1 MEQPLP
7 TRRKVLDLVGEAQV
21 NADGV
26 NRQEELARS
35 LPGESVT
42 LEGSGAPGTAPSGIT
57 VLSARGV
64 PIGPLT
70 DQYAAMLGPLLA
82 KGRSHRAKLHC
93 LRGGVPGY
101 PSYGARISIAWDDRP
116 EYPHLPL
123 DEAQIRFRRARPQRI
138 ERWRRRSGA
147 LRVRL
152 LLLGAGGGLLLLAAY
167 GWYLARR
174 IAEAW
179 CWGCS

>member
-26 NRQEELARS
+26 NRQEELARCE
-35 LPGESVT
+35 PGESVT
-42 LEGSGAPGTAPSGIT
+42 LRQCRTPGLGPARIT

-64 PIGPLT
+64 PIGQLT
-70 DQYAAMLGPLLA
+70 DQYATLLGPLLA
-82 KGRSHRAKLHC
+82 KGRRHRAKLHC

-101 PSYGARISIAWDDRP
+101 PNYGARISIAWDERP

-123 DEAQIRFRRARPQRI
+123 DEAQIRFRRARQQRI
-138 ERWRRRSGA
+138 GRWRRQSGA
-147 LRVRL
+147 VRACL
-152 LLLGAGGGLLLLAAY
+152 LLLGVGGGLLLLAAY
-167 GWYLARR
+167 GWSVARE

-179 CWGCS
+179 CSACN